1 MQALPTVM
9 PMKFSTLPAWTKLAA
24 GVAGAFA
31 VVGGTV
37 VVTAAVTG
45 SNAAQTGPQLLAPT
59 ATPYSPAPATG
70 SPAATP
76 NPAARAVALAV
87 LEAEAQVL
95 GIQPKELRT
104 AFRAGTTLQTLAAQ
118 KSISEP
124 QFEAQLTAD
133 LKPVLDRDVQQ
144 GTITATEEQLVLRR
158 VATVV
163 PNWDHVGAARPQ
175 PSASPTR

>member
-76 NPAARAVALAV
+76 NPAARAVVLAV

-95 GIQPKELRT
+95 GIQPKELR
-104 AFRAGTTLQTLAAQ
+104 ADGVSSRYAPANRGPRSALPAA
-118 KSISEP
+118 SLS
-124 QFEAQLTAD
+124 A
-133 LKPVLDRDVQQ
+133 DRDQAAS
-144 GTITATEEQLVLRR
+144 GTGR
-158 VATVV
+158 
-163 PNWDHVGAARPQ
+163 
-175 PSASPTR
+175 

>member
-1 MQALPTVM
+1 MLEPSGAIASGAWATYRSLTGSGGSVLQALPTVI
-9 PMKFSTLPAWTKLAA
+9 PMDFSTLPSWTKLAA

-45 SNAAQTGPQLLAPT
+45 SSAAQTSPQLLAPT
-59 ATPYSPAPATG
+59 APPNSPAPAAI

-76 NPAARAVALAV
+76 NPAARAVAAAV

-95 GIQPKELRT
+95 GVQPKELR
-104 AFRAGTTLQTLAAQ
+104 ADFRAGTTLQALAAQ

-124 QFEAQLTAD
+124 QFEA
-133 LKPVLDRDVQQ
+133 
-144 GTITATEEQLVLRR
+144 
-158 VATVV
+158 
-163 PNWDHVGAARPQ
+163 
-175 PSASPTR
+175 